1 MTYILYH
8 YPGCSKSRACLQ
20 LLLNNNICFK
30 KRLYIKDPLNFGE
43 ISELVERFSGN
54 LENLFREN
62 KKIGFNI
69 KNKLLVKKF
78 FFKNQCQLQR
88 PIFYNGKNFTVCRPP
103 KKVLDLITT

>member
-8 YPGCSKSRACLQ
+8 NPGCSKSRACLQ

-30 KRLYIKDPLNFGE
+30 KRLYIKDPLNYGE

-88 PIFYNGKNFTVCRPP
+88 PIFIMEKTLPYVDHQ
-103 KKVLDLITT
+103 KKFWT